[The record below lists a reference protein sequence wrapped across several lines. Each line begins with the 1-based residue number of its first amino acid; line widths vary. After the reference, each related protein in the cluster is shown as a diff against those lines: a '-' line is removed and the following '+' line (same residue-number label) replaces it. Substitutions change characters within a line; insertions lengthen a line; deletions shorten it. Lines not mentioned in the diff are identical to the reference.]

1 MKRELKVL
9 IGLACLFVIGL
20 PVFAQPN
27 SRSIETFVMDDF
39 DSAGS
44 QNYMYNGKQYS
55 WDWEVGSSRF
65 IAEGYPKSGYF
76 EGVPNSLKQLHKG
89 EDKEFKVFGV
99 KTAFKRKGDN
109 WFEVYPTADGK
120 TFEIPF
126 IGIVSQMDFWVWG
139 SGYNYYLEVMVR
151 DALGTVK
158 VLPAGSL
165 AFHGWR
171 NIIINIPG
179 WIQQSSHLRS
189 GPENLTFVGF
199 RIRSDAE
206 EYVDNFVIYF
216 DQIKYTSNSL
226 SLIYDGYELNDVDFG
241 DSDSDEVSGGDAK

>member
-1 MKRELKVL
+1 
-9 IGLACLFVIGL
+9 
-20 PVFAQPN
+20 
-27 SRSIETFVMDDF
+27 
-39 DSAGS
+39 
-44 QNYMYNGKQYS
+44 
-55 WDWEVGSSRF
+55 
-65 IAEGYPKSGYF
+65 
-76 EGVPNSLKQLHKG
+76 
-89 EDKEFKVFGV
+89 
-99 KTAFKRKGDN
+99 
-109 WFEVYPTADGK
+109 
-120 TFEIPF
+120 
-126 IGIVSQMDFWVWG
+126 MDFWVWG

-206 EYVDNFVIYF
+206 EYVE
-216 DQIKYTSNSL
+216 SL
-226 SLIYDGYELNDVDFG
+226 AHGGMSSGIVTGSFWMSLG
-241 DSDSDEVSGGDAK
+241 A

>member
-27 SRSIETFVMDDF
+27 SKSIETFVMDDF

-65 IAEGYPKSGYF
+65 IADGYPKSGYF

-89 EDKEFKVFGV
+89 EDKDFKVFGV

>member
-65 IAEGYPKSGYF
+65 IADGYPKSGYF

-226 SLIYDGYELNDVDFG
+226 SLIYDGYELNEVDFG

>member
-44 QNYMYNGKQYS
+44 QNYMYNGKTYS

-65 IAEGYPKSGYF
+65 IADGYPKTTYT
-76 EGVPNSLKQLHKG
+76 EGIPNSLKQLHKG

-120 TFEIPF
+120 PFEIPF
-126 IGIVSQMDFWVWG
+126 VGVASQMDFWIWG

-151 DALGTVK
+151 DAVGTVK

-165 AFHGWR
+165 AFHGWK
-171 NIIINIPG
+171 NIIVNIPG

-189 GPENLTFVGF
+189 GPENMTFVGF
-199 RIRSDAE
+199 RIRTDAE

-226 SLIYDGYELNDVDFG
+226 SLIYDGYELNDVEFE
-241 DSDSDEVSGGDAK
+241 DSEGSEAK

>member
-20 PVFAQPN
+20 PAFAQPN

-65 IAEGYPKSGYF
+65 IADGYPKSGYF

-171 NIIINIPG
+171 NVIINIPG

-206 EYVDNFVIYF
+206 EYVDNFVVYF

-226 SLIYDGYELNDVDFG
+226 SLIYDGYELNEVDFG